1 MSEKLKMKWK
11 NFQENIIST
20 FGKLRSHN
28 DFSDVTLVCEDGH
41 MIESHKLILAS
52 SSAFF
57 RNIFASNK
65 HGHPFIYL
73 RGVKQEYLTCLL
85 DFVYN
90 GKVIINQNK
99 LENFLSIGKDL
110 KIEGIQ
116 GDNDTSTENIILNEN
131 NPSTQQEKNNQLK
144 LSKFSS
150 NTLSAKSFR
159 KTANQQLYEKQ
170 LEKRC
175 AANQCNLCRITCS
188 SKKELTE
195 HIVQEHQGK
204 TNTNMPN
211 TGEVSLVSLP
221 SDLPQKNIVDTI
233 PTDKA
238 EKILRC
244 KKCGIKFPKSLVKQ
258 HKCDN
263 AIV

>member
-1 MSEKLKMKWK
+1 MAEKLNMKSK
-11 NFQENIIST
+11 IFPENIVST
-20 FGKLRSHN
+20 FGKLRSHS

-57 RNIFASNK
+57 RNIFTSNK

-73 RGVKQEYLTCLL
+73 RGVKQEYLSCLL
-85 DFVYN
+85 NFVYN
-90 GKVIINQNK
+90 GEVIINK
-99 LENFLSIGKDL
+99 DEVEYFLSIGKDL

-131 NPSTQQEKNNQLK
+131 NTSTQATSNQPK
-144 LSKFSS
+144 LSSFRS

-175 AANQCNLCRITCS
+175 AANQCDFCRITCS
-188 SKKELTE
+188 SKKNLTE
-195 HIVQEHQGK
+195 HIVQEHQGMK
-204 TNTNMPN
+204 NTNMPN
-211 TGEVSLVSLP
+211 TGEVNLVSLP
-221 SDLPQKNIVDTI
+221 RDSQQKNKVDTI

-244 KKCGIKFPKSLVKQ
+244 KKCSIKFPKSLVKQ